1 VLELRQEQEP
11 DLSTPSL
18 QELEEWKQIG
28 LLPPGKGGRAVTVRD
43 CGEMK
48 LHHVGKDTF
57 DFEQKLLRE
66 INEWEP
72 GHDWIPRPLALGT
85 KYFIIMYSGHRR
97 FADLAQWRSWKSEII
112 PISIDLAIHKQHG
125 NILKDDIR
133 KRLIWARKVTGG
145 HAGPPCE
152 TFSFARWLLLEDGQ
166 GPQPLR
172 NTEAP
177 WGRDNLSLKEV
188 QQVVT
193 GTKLMLQGIY
203 LLLLIYLQGISFSLA
218 LEHPKGR
225 DGQEGRWSIWES
237 AFLKLL
243 LLAGD
248 VWRVD
253 FLQGPLG
260 QPFAK
265 PTSIIAGRLPDLP
278 QQLFALYQP
287 HWRPTERLGGRNS
300 DGKTWK
306 TSRAKAYPPRLCQ
319 ALAMSHLQHAAA
331 LQCEGFEED
340 PAGLDVVV
348 EALAKGFDPYISRMR
363 KGPPWEAITGDEHFS
378 ICQRAPTSSRLKGR
392 SEGCLS
398 RFGNFMAFCFSP
410 FHLLSSHSGFSG

>member
-1 VLELRQEQEP
+1 MLELRQEQEP

-72 GHDWIPRPLALGT
+72 GHDWIPRPLALGRST
-85 KYFIIMYSGHRR
+85 SSSCTAAIGALQILRSGYHGTV
-97 FADLAQWRSWKSEII
+97 RSSRSRSIL
-112 PISIDLAIHKQHG
+112 PSIS
-125 NILKDDIR
+125 NILKDDIW

-172 NTEAP
+172 TTEAP

-203 LLLLIYLQGISFSLA
+203 LLLLIYLQGGSFS

-253 FLQGPLG
+253 FLQGRLG

-278 QQLFALYQP
+278 QHYLRYAGDLSASQTECNQNINVKIYIYMIYVIIKGDNITNLKNKLTRKCDALMTTRSYPMPRRDAATDDGTSFVCGAIFELDLFVGAFKLEEIEVPENAL
-287 HWRPTERLGGRNS
+287 RPVRNH
-300 DGKTWK
+300 GQT
-306 TSRAKAYPPRLCQ
+306 Y
-319 ALAMSHLQHAAA
+319 
-331 LQCEGFEED
+331 G
-340 PAGLDVVV
+340 
-348 EALAKGFDPYISRMR
+348 
-363 KGPPWEAITGDEHFS
+363 
-378 ICQRAPTSSRLKGR
+378 
-392 SEGCLS
+392 
-398 RFGNFMAFCFSP
+398 
-410 FHLLSSHSGFSG
+410 

>member
-1 VLELRQEQEP
+1 MRSSRSRSIL
-11 DLSTPSL
+11 PS
-18 QELEEWKQIG
+18 
-28 LLPPGKGGRAVTVRD
+28 
-43 CGEMK
+43 
-48 LHHVGKDTF
+48 
-57 DFEQKLLRE
+57 
-66 INEWEP
+66 
-72 GHDWIPRPLALGT
+72 
-85 KYFIIMYSGHRR
+85 
-97 FADLAQWRSWKSEII
+97 
-112 PISIDLAIHKQHG
+112 IS
-125 NILKDDIR
+125 NILKDDIW

-172 NTEAP
+172 TTEAP

-203 LLLLIYLQGISFSLA
+203 LLLLIYLQGGSFS

-265 PTSIIAGRLPDLP
+265 PTFIIAGRLPDLP
-278 QQLFALYQP
+278 QQLFALCR
-287 HWRPTERLGGRNS
+287 RPFSVTDRVQS
-300 DGKTWK
+300 KYK
-306 TSRAKAYPPRLCQ
+306 CK
-319 ALAMSHLQHAAA
+319 
-331 LQCEGFEED
+331 
-340 PAGLDVVV
+340 
-348 EALAKGFDPYISRMR
+348 YIY
-363 KGPPWEAITGDEHFS
+363 I
-378 ICQRAPTSSRLKGR
+378 
-392 SEGCLS
+392 
-398 RFGNFMAFCFSP
+398 
-410 FHLLSSHSGFSG
+410 